1 MKDSYWSKRYQRNQ
15 IGWDLGE
22 VSKPLITIFQ
32 TLNKE
37 DKILIPG
44 CGNAYEA
51 AFLFNKG
58 FQNVH
63 IIDIAIEPLLN
74 FKKHN
79 KEFPK
84 NQIIY
89 GDFFDHQAN
98 YDVIIEQTFFCAIHP
113 KQRNSYA
120 RKCSELI
127 NEKGTLKGVL
137 FNRSFEGGPPYGGS
151 EAEYHTIFKKYFNTV
166 QIKSCNESIE
176 PRMGYEV
183 YIECSGLKKP

>member
-79 KEFPK
+79 KEVP
-84 NQIIY
+84 
-89 GDFFDHQAN
+89 
-98 YDVIIEQTFFCAIHP
+98 
-113 KQRNSYA
+113 
-120 RKCSELI
+120 
-127 NEKGTLKGVL
+127 
-137 FNRSFEGGPPYGGS
+137 
-151 EAEYHTIFKKYFNTV
+151 
-166 QIKSCNESIE
+166 
-176 PRMGYEV
+176 
-183 YIECSGLKKP
+183 

>member
-22 VSKPLITIFQ
+22 VSKPLVYLFQ
-32 TLNKE
+32 SLNKE

-51 AFLFNKG
+51 TFLFNKG
-58 FQNVH
+58 FRNVH

-74 FKKHN
+74 FRKYN
-79 KEFPK
+79 KDFPE
-84 NQIIY
+84 NQIIH

-113 KQRNSYA
+113 KQRNDYA
-120 RKCSELI
+120 RQCSELL
-127 NEKGTLKGVL
+127 NNKGTLKGVL
-137 FNRSFEGGPPYGGS
+137 FNRLFEGGPPYGGN
-151 EAEYHTIFKKYFNTV
+151 AVEYKDLFEMHFEKVNI
-166 QIKSCNESIE
+166 SPCNQSIE

-183 YIECSGLKKP
+183 FVECSGFKKP